1 MAKLFFFRKSA
12 YMGGDDRNNPLNL
25 LKWNQQMCEDEFN
38 EGDNP
43 DVAMVDLNDEDYCQ
57 AYCQALEDDYNNGCF
72 SSDEYLL
79 RVFP

>member
-12 YMGGDDRNNPLNL
+12 YMGGDDKNNPLNL

-43 DVAMVDLNDEDYCQ
+43 DVAMVDLEDEDYRL
-57 AYCQALEDDYNNGCF
+57 ALETDYNNGSF
-72 SSDEYLL
+72 SSGEYLL